1 MTIGQQTPM
10 NKDFFQQRRPLLEI
24 LLILIIIL
32 GSLTWYSFSG
42 YPVVFD
48 FELRK
53 PSFDKFFERKLV
65 DSTLLAQNDLDS
77 NLYIIE
83 GTDTIESGS
92 NSPNRTKDDFADGK
106 RDSSSQYIL
115 LTGDSMSEGLMF
127 AFKKYAKF
135 NGHKLKTRI
144 WYSSSTESWS
154 KSDTL
159 AAFIKRY
166 KPTFIIFTLGSNEL
180 FKRNIAE
187 REKYI
192 KDIIHEADTTGIP
205 FIWIG
210 PPNWKDDTGINDLI
224 VKNVS
229 KDRFFESK
237 NLKFKRKSDGAHP
250 TKDASAIWADTISTW
265 LTQTSRYRGQ
275 LLFRDPKKYE
285 DVAAKDYIAQN
296 EEPIAGRNGNEWLKV
311 GVTEEEKRLALAEKS
326 AKEKAKRDAK
336 NNSNNTTKDS
346 TKTTSNTIAKTKQDS
361 SKKNN
366 TNPPKK
372 DSSKTK
378 ITTKPDSTTKNIT
391 NQDSTKND

>member
-1 MTIGQQTPM
+1 MSAIVTIGQQTPM
-10 NKDFFQQRRPLLEI
+10 NNNFFQQRRPLLEI
-24 LLILIIIL
+24 LLILIIII
-32 GSLTWYSFSG
+32 GSLTWYSFVG

-53 PSFDKFFERKLV
+53 PSFDKFFERKAV
-65 DSTLLAQNDLDS
+65 DSASLAENELDS
-77 NLYIIE
+77 NQYIN
-83 GTDTIESGS
+83 GTDTTEEK
-92 NSPNRTKDDFADGK
+92 NSPQNRKDDFADGK

-166 KPTFIIFTLGSNEL
+166 RPTFIIFTLGSNEL

-192 KDIIHEADTTGIP
+192 KDIIYEADTAKIP
-205 FIWIG
+205 FVWIG
-210 PPNWKDDTGINDLI
+210 PPNWKEDTGINDLI
-224 VKNVS
+224 VKNVK

-250 TKDASAIWADTISTW
+250 TKDASAIWADTIATW

-275 LLFRDPKKYE
+275 ILFRDPKKHE
-285 DVAAKDYIAQN
+285 NIAAKEYIAQN
-296 EEPIAGRNGNEWLKV
+296 DEPVAGRNANEWLKV
-311 GVTEEEKRLALAEKS
+311 GVTEEEKRLALAEKA
-326 AKEKAKRDAK
+326 AKEKANQDANQK
-336 NNSNNTTKDS
+336 NKNIKDS
-346 TKTTSNTIAKTKQDS
+346 TKTTITTTKQDS
-361 SKKNN
+361 SKTK
-366 TNPPKK
+366 PSKPKK

-378 ITTKPDSTTKNIT
+378 TTTKTDSTTKNIT
-391 NQDSTKND
+391 KQDSTKND

>member
-1 MTIGQQTPM
+1 M
-10 NKDFFQQRRPLLEI
+10 NKDFFQQRKPLLEI
-24 LLILIIIL
+24 LLILVVIM

-53 PSFDKFFERKLV
+53 PSFDKMFEREV
-65 DSTLLAQNDLDS
+65 ADSTLLAKNNSDSSQYINGVLDTMQ
-77 NLYIIE
+77 
-83 GTDTIESGS
+83 GG
-92 NSPNRTKDDFADGK
+92 PTKANKERLDAFATGK
-106 RDSSSQYIL
+106 RDSSSHYIL

-144 WYSSSTESWS
+144 WYSSSTKAWS

-159 AAFIKRY
+159 ASFIKRY
-166 KPTFIIFTLGSNEL
+166 RPTFIIFTLGSNEL
-180 FKRNIAE
+180 FKRNISE

-205 FIWIG
+205 FVWIG

-250 TKDASAIWADTISTW
+250 TKKASAIWADTISSW

-275 LLFRDPKKYE
+275 ILFRDPKKHE
-285 DVAAKDYIAQN
+285 DIAAKEYIAQN
-296 EEPIAGRNGNEWLKV
+296 DENVAGRNGTEWLKV
-311 GVTEEEKRLALAEKS
+311 GVTEEEKRLALAEKA
-326 AKEKAKRDAK
+326 AKEKAKRDAAAAQ
-336 NNSNNTTKDS
+336 NSPKTDTSATTTVNNNT
-346 TKTTSNTIAKTKQDS
+346 QDS
-361 SKKNN
+361 SKNN
-366 TNPPKK
+366 TNSTTTK
-372 DSSKTK
+372 DSSKTSSNSSST
-378 ITTKPDSTTKNIT
+378 TTKKDTFTNTIT
-391 NQDSTKND
+391 NQDSIKID